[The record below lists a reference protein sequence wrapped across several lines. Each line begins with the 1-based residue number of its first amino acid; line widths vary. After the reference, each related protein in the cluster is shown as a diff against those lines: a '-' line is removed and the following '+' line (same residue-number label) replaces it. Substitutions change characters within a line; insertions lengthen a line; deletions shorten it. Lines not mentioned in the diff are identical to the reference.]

1 MNIADL
7 ERIYDLLAEAIDA
20 VPEDKVRL
28 FLAKF
33 ALLAAHALDDAQQ
46 VTTLIENA
54 RTDL

>member
-7 ERIYDLLAEAIDA
+7 ERIYDLLAAAIDA

-46 VTTLIENA
+46 VAALIENA

>member
-1 MNIADL
+1 MNVADL
-7 ERIYDLLAEAIDA
+7 ERIYDLLADTIDA

-33 ALLAAHALDDAQQ
+33 ALLAAHALDDARQ
-46 VTTLIENA
+46 VTALIENA

>member
-28 FLAKF
+28 FLANF

-46 VTTLIENA
+46 VAALIENA